1 MFGYLLLRREGRNGS
16 DIAEEGRGTR
26 NTNAP
31 ILRLAVY
38 KSIYSIH
45 KYAFIIL
52 YYIHHSRLSYHSATM
67 SLMLKIAS
75 STPAKALIHLNG
87 LLLSPAIS
95 GSLLCAFIFAT
106 EAKKLQLLKA
116 LRVPPTV
123 DLELVKRGLQILL
136 GLSVVRYINS
146 TLSSVALNSW
156 RLTKP
161 GNWKWDSEI
170 AVITGGCSGIGKCT
184 VDRLVKRGVR
194 VAIFDIQE
202 APKSFQNNDLIR
214 MYRCDITDRDS
225 VAQAADQVRE
235 DFGQPTILINNAG
248 ITKPFAIMDMPMEVI
263 RKIFEVNCFAHWTT
277 VQEFLPHMM
286 RLNKGHVVTVASLAG
301 HASIAKA
308 ADYCASKSAAI
319 AFHEVLGAEL
329 RSFYGADGVMTS
341 VVNPN
346 FVRTPFL
353 DNVEGL
359 KEMQD
364 QIPMLTPEQV
374 ADRIAGQIFSRTAGE
389 VNVPSHMDYI
399 TGFRGWPHWV
409 QIFARDSMGKAAA
422 SIK

>member
-1 MFGYLLLRREGRNGS
+1 
-16 DIAEEGRGTR
+16 
-26 NTNAP
+26 
-31 ILRLAVY
+31 
-38 KSIYSIH
+38 
-45 KYAFIIL
+45 
-52 YYIHHSRLSYHSATM
+52 M
-67 SLMLKIAS
+67 SLMLQIAS

-87 LLLSPAIS
+87 LLLSPSVS

-106 EAKKLQLLKA
+106 EEKKLQLLKA
-116 LRVPPTV
+116 LHAPPSV
-123 DLELVKRGLQILL
+123 NLEVVKRGLQMLL

-146 TLSSVALNSW
+146 TLSSIALNSW

-161 GNWKWDSEI
+161 GNWKWDREI

-184 VDRLVKRGVR
+184 VERLAKRGVR

-202 APKSFQNNDLIR
+202 APESFQNNARIR
-214 MYRCDITDRDS
+214 FFKCDITDGDS
-225 VAQAADQVRE
+225 VAQAADRVRE
-235 DFGQPTILINNAG
+235 HFGEPSILINNAG
-248 ITKPFAIMDMPMEVI
+248 ITKPFTIMDMPMEVI
-263 RKIFEVNCFAHWTT
+263 TKVFQVNCFAHWTT

-329 RSFYGADGVMTS
+329 RSFHGADGVMTS

-353 DNVEGL
+353 DSIEGL
-359 KEMQD
+359 KEVQD

-374 ADRIAGQIFSRTAGE
+374 ADCIAAQIFSRTAGE
-389 VNVPSHMDYI
+389 VNVPSHMGYI
-399 TGFRGWPHWV
+399 TGFRGWPHWI

>member
-1 MFGYLLLRREGRNGS
+1 
-16 DIAEEGRGTR
+16 
-26 NTNAP
+26 
-31 ILRLAVY
+31 
-38 KSIYSIH
+38 
-45 KYAFIIL
+45 
-52 YYIHHSRLSYHSATM
+52 M
-67 SLMLKIAS
+67 SLMLQIAS

-87 LLLSPAIS
+87 LLLSPAFS

-116 LRVPPTV
+116 LRVPPTI

-136 GLSVVRYINS
+136 GLSVVRYVNS
-146 TLSSVALNSW
+146 TLSSIALNSW

-161 GNWKWDSEI
+161 GNWQWNNEI

-202 APKSFQNNDLIR
+202 APKSFHNNDLIR
-214 MYRCDITDRDS
+214 IYQCDITDRDS
-225 VAQAADQVRE
+225 VAQAADRVRE
-235 DFGQPTILINNAG
+235 DFGQPSILINNAG

-399 TGFRGWPHWV
+399 TGFRGWPHWI